1 MDRIFERRRDERFG
15 REERSQGRRGEEEKG
30 KRGNLT
36 EQAASGGAL
45 AHFEAKMA
53 GKGQM
58 LQGWR
63 SRAAATM
70 AILFFMAAMIQTCSS
85 RSATPAAEFEAW
97 GESLREKFQDDQPHA
112 VDAAL
117 AARE

>member
-1 MDRIFERRRDERFG
+1 MV
-15 REERSQGRRGEEEKG
+15 
-30 KRGNLT
+30 
-36 EQAASGGAL
+36 
-45 AHFEAKMA
+45 

-58 LQGWR
+58 LPGWR
-63 SRAAATM
+63 SHPAATM
-70 AILFFMAAMIQTCSS
+70 AILFFVAAMIQTCSS

-97 GESLREKFQDDQPHA
+97 GELLREKFQDDQPHA